1 MLCVLC
7 KGEMKSGKVNFPI
20 DEEDNFI
27 LIKGVPAEICGQ
39 CGEVFLK
46 DDVAAAIEEI
56 AKTAKATN
64 VEFEILRFAA

>member
-7 KGEMKSGKVNFPI
+7 KGEMKSGKVNFPV

-27 LIKGVPAEICGQ
+27 LIKGVPAEICEQ

-56 AKTAKATN
+56 SKTAKATN

>member
-1 MLCVLC
+1 MFCFLC

-27 LIKGVPAEICGQ
+27 LIKGVPAEICEQ

>member
-7 KGEMKSGKVNFPI
+7 KGEMKSGKVNFPV
-20 DEEDNFI
+20 DKEDNFI
-27 LIKGVPAEICGQ
+27 LIKGVPAEICEQ

-46 DDVAAAIEEI
+46 DDVAAAIEKI

>member
-27 LIKGVPAEICGQ
+27 LIKGVPAEICEQ

>member
-1 MLCVLC
+1 MLCFLC

-27 LIKGVPAEICGQ
+27 LIKGVPAEICEQ

>member
-7 KGEMKSGKVNFPI
+7 KGEMKSGKVNFPV

-27 LIKGVPAEICGQ
+27 LIKGVPAEICEQ